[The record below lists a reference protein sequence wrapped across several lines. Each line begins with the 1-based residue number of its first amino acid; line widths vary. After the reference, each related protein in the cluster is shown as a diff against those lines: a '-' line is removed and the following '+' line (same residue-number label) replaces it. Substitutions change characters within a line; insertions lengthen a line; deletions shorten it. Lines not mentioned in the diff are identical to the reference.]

1 MILYDSE
8 MTTQMRLAYEVY
20 LSSVG
25 SANSLVLRCPLRER
39 SVRALR
45 RTPGASNPGGRGLKN
60 SQCSAVSFSKTLLLG
75 PFRFGFLWNAAAE
88 FGWCDLCRAGTSSS
102 WVQCNKLSYRR
113 LRRGPGS
120 LDQECPWLGVHSRG
134 RMETPENLV
143 CISGMHPCRGNKQHF
158 QT

>member
-45 RTPGASNPGGRGLKN
+45 RTPGAGNPGGRGLKN

-75 PFRFGFLWNAAAE
+75 PFRFGFL
-88 FGWCDLCRAGTSSS
+88 
-102 WVQCNKLSYRR
+102 
-113 LRRGPGS
+113 
-120 LDQECPWLGVHSRG
+120 
-134 RMETPENLV
+134 
-143 CISGMHPCRGNKQHF
+143 
-158 QT
+158 